1 MQSTQREDKVVQP
14 IQSDR
19 RHQLVPGG
27 LRQTATELAR
37 RRKQPVLRGR
47 VPDFAAVLR
56 AYWSWSLAGAL
67 TLRSR
72 GARV

>member
-27 LRQTATELAR
+27 PRQTATELVR
-37 RRKQPVLRGR
+37 GRKQEDASRIPPPFSSPTGL
-47 VPDFAAVLR
+47 
-56 AYWSWSLAGAL
+56 GA
-67 TLRSR
+67 SR
-72 GARV
+72 EF